1 MPRILFIEHDG
12 REHAVDARV
21 GHSVMRA
28 AVDHEVPGIV
38 AECGGSMACG
48 TCQGYI
54 DAPWFERLPPR
65 SAEETS
71 MLEASG
77 HMRAN
82 SRLTCQLTVQADMDG
97 LIVRLPES
105 QY

>member
-12 REHAVDARV
+12 REHSVEARV
-21 GHSVMRA
+21 GQSVMRA
-28 AVDHEVPGIV
+28 AVDNDVPGII
-38 AECGGSMACG
+38 AECGGSMACT
-48 TCQGYI
+48 TCQGYV
-54 DAPWFERLPPR
+54 DPRWLGRFPPR
-65 SAEETS
+65 SAAETS

-77 HMRAN
+77 QMRAN

-97 LIVRLPES
+97 LVLRLPES